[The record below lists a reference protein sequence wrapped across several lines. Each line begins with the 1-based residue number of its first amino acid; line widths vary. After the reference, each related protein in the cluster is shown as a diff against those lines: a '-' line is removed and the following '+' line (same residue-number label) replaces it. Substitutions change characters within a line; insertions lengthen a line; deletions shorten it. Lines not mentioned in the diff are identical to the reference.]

1 MTVNYREAYGMF
13 ASNGILF
20 NHESPRRGETF
31 VSRKISRAV
40 AHILAR
46 KQTKLYL
53 GNLQARRDWGYTPE
67 YVEAMWRIL
76 QQPAPGD
83 YVVGTGETHTVQEF
97 VEEAF
102 SYVNLDWKE
111 YVEVDPRYFRPTE
124 VDYLQADASK
134 MRREMQWEPRIT
146 FKELVRIMIDADME
160 ESGLTPM
167 GEGVRIMGTKFGK
180 WHRWRNAVSDV
191 VNAAPGAAIAP

>member
-1 MTVNYREAYGMF
+1 VA
-13 ASNGILF
+13 GILA
-20 NHESPRRGETF
+20 G
-31 VSRKISRAV
+31 
-40 AHILAR
+40 
-46 KQTKLYL
+46 KQNKLYL

-67 YVEAMWRIL
+67 YVEAMWLIL
-76 QQPAPGD
+76 QQAAPGD
-83 YVVGTGETHTVQEF
+83 YVVGTGETHSVQEF

-102 SYVNLDWKE
+102 GYVNLDWKAH
-111 YVEVDPRYFRPTE
+111 VEVDPRYFRPTE

-134 MRREMQWEPRIT
+134 MRREMQWEPRVT